1 MKSGM
6 RALKE
11 IRCAPPLFSW
21 AVVLHQRHLTRHL
34 LCYVLLS
41 AMLVFH
47 LITNTYIDHLWPAL
61 PWPLALT
68 RLCNCS
74 CQSDLRASPA

>member
-21 AVVLHQRHLTRHL
+21 AVVLYQRHLTRHL

-41 AMLVFH
+41 AMLISSIS
-47 LITNTYIDHLWPAL
+47 LQI
-61 PWPLALT
+61 LT
-68 RLCNCS
+68 
-74 CQSDLRASPA
+74 